1 LLLSQDWE
9 IVHLRF
15 GIVARVKQK
24 QGVPAARAAARP
36 TYEQIA
42 ARAYQI
48 YLERGCQT
56 GHDVDDWLQ
65 AEYELMRLPMD
76 ELAKLH
82 PGASVSLSPVAR
94 SIIHVVRSVLS

>member
-1 LLLSQDWE
+1 M
-9 IVHLRF
+9 
-15 GIVARVKQK
+15 ARGKQK
-24 QGVPAARAAARP
+24 QGASAAQAAARP

-48 YLERGCQT
+48 YQERGYQT

-82 PGASVSLSPVAR
+82 PGATASRSPVAR
-94 SIIHVVRSVLS
+94 SIIHVVRSVLC